1 MSCNNDYSN
10 RIDKE
15 LKKRFKN
22 AFKFSNNAINKFIL
36 LLRKSVYPYENIDK
50 WEKFNETTLPE
61 KEEFYGNLNMEDIT
75 DADYMYAKRVCKD
88 FEIKNLGEYHDL
100 YVQSDILLLAENFEN
115 MCLKICELV
124 PGNILSAHGLA
135 WQAAFKKAEV
145 KLNLLI
151 NIDMLL
157 MVEKVLEE
165 EYVTLFINMQEL
177 TTNT

>member
-1 MSCNNDYSN
+1 MDDWEKSRKRLY
-10 RIDKE
+10 
-15 LKKRFKN
+15 LKK
-22 AFKFSNNAINKFIL
+22 
-36 LLRKSVYPYENIDK
+36 NIS
-50 WEKFNETTLPE
+50 FN
-61 KEEFYGNLNMEDIT
+61 YLNMEVIT
-75 DADYMYAKRVCKD
+75 DADYPHAKRVCKD
-88 FEIKNLGEYHDL
+88 FEIKNLGEDHDL